1 MRLLATLLLASL
13 CGFLPQGA
21 ARAETTEVEQL
32 RVELAKAKAQL
43 VEKEARIRD
52 LEARE
57 AAANASP
64 LRALAANGDGRAGL
78 APSSTLDWSAATK
91 VATAV
96 RYMVPGS
103 HLMTVMPTGSMK
115 PVFDERSMLVI
126 EPAPFDSL
134 QVGDIVTYRHPRFG
148 LPVVHRI
155 TEKRGDQFWSQGD
168 NNSRGDDVLITR
180 ENYEGRVF
188 SIVYSREPS
197 LEARGYAA
205 AH

>member
-1 MRLLATLLLASL
+1 MRLLVTLFLACL
-13 CGFLPQGA
+13 CGLLPQGA
-21 ARAETTEVEQL
+21 ALAEVSEVEQL
-32 RVELAKAKAQL
+32 RAELAKAKAEL
-43 VEKEARIRD
+43 AEKEVRIRD

-57 AAANASP
+57 VAANASP
-64 LRALAANGDGRAGL
+64 LRALAVNGDGRAGL
-78 APSSTLDWSAATK
+78 APSSTLDWASATK

-103 HLMTVMPTGSMK
+103 RLVTVMPTGSMK

-134 QVGDIVTYRHPRFG
+134 QVGDIVTYRHPQHG

-155 TEKRGDQFWSQGD
+155 TEKRGDRFWSKGD
-168 NNSRGDDVLITR
+168 NNSRMDDVWITR

-188 SIVYSREPS
+188 SIVYSKEPS
-197 LEARGYAA
+197 AQAKQYAA
-205 AH
+205 TH

>member
-1 MRLLATLLLASL
+1 MRLLASFLIASL
-13 CGFLPQGA
+13 CGLMPLGVA
-21 ARAETTEVEQL
+21 HAETSEVEQL
-32 RVELAKAKAQL
+32 RAELAKAKAQL

-64 LRALAANGDGRAGL
+64 LRVLAANGDGHAGL
-78 APSSTLDWSAATK
+78 APSSTLDWASATK

-103 HLMTVMPTGSMK
+103 RLVTVMPTGSMK
-115 PVFDERSMLVI
+115 PVFDERSMLII

-168 NNSRGDDVLITR
+168 NNSRADDVRITR

-188 SIVYSREPS
+188 SIVYSKEPS
-197 LEARGYAA
+197 VQAKEYAA
-205 AH
+205 SH

>member
-1 MRLLATLLLASL
+1 MRLLASLLLASL
-13 CGFLPQGA
+13 CGLLPQGV
-21 ARAETTEVEQL
+21 ARAEISEVEQL
-32 RVELAKAKAQL
+32 RAELAIVKAQL
-43 VEKEARIRD
+43 AEKEVRIRD

-57 AAANASP
+57 AAANVSP
-64 LRALAANGDGRAGL
+64 QRVLAANGDGRAGL
-78 APSSTLDWSAATK
+78 APSSTLDWTAATK

-103 HLMTVMPTGSMK
+103 RLVTVMPTGSMK
-115 PVFDERSMLVI
+115 PVFDERSMLVV
-126 EPAPFDSL
+126 EPAPYASL

-155 TEKRGDQFWSQGD
+155 TEKRGDTFWAKGD
-168 NNSRGDDVLITR
+168 NNSQGDDVCITS

-197 LEARGYAA
+197 FEARKYAA
-205 AH
+205 RR